1 MNNKVK
7 QEQLE
12 KAMIDQMMGLL
23 KTIYSNKSSDEYKSH
38 GDITKSS
45 IYNDLENDIAGLRVI
60 KKLPSTDV
68 TDIKNLFN
76 VLHRPIFSKM
86 VTEYI
91 MEPNERNAIFTAVY
105 TVGFRVLVAEVERII
120 TCTIT
125 TDKGIEY
132 RPNKLKKKENMVPF
146 IRAYNNNIEERL
158 DNYIRMAY
166 RKNGGKSV
174 NESYDFTQ
182 EGVGDVALSLYK
194 IGFRTGKNIIVKFI
208 YEPIKTF
215 FRGITSINPLVMINT
230 FLTRSYEKKVEKFEE
245 ISDLYLATKLAYED
259 YMKIPSTQRN
269 KKIESKYLKNMD
281 KYNIKMQNLA
291 ATLIHYDERAQVEAA
306 KLAASDNADNDTSTN
321 DNTDSSS
328 GDPSGNE
335 DYGF

>member
-7 QEQLE
+7 SEQLE
-12 KAMIDQMMGLL
+12 KAMIDQMLGLL

-45 IYNDLENDIAGLRVI
+45 VYNDLENDIAGLRVI

-158 DNYIRMAY
+158 DNYIRMTY

-182 EGVGDVALSLYK
+182 EGVGDVAMKGALFLTKKTTDFVTSYFVL
-194 IGFRTGKNIIVKFI
+194 
-208 YEPIKTF
+208 PIKKF
-215 FRGITSINPLVMINT
+215 FQGITSINPLVMINT

-259 YMKIPSTQRN
+259 YMKIPNTQRN
-269 KKIESKYLKNMD
+269 KKIESKYLKNID

-306 KLAASDNADNDTSTN
+306 KLAEINNTNN